1 MGHLSV
7 VECLVNHGADINSKD
22 CDGKTPLKLANQQRN
37 TNVVEFLRNKGA
49 KEGCRV

>member
-7 VECLVNHGADINSKD
+7 VDYLVHHGADINSKD

-37 TNVVEFLRNKGA
+37 INIVEFFRSKGA
-49 KEGCRV
+49 KGDCRV